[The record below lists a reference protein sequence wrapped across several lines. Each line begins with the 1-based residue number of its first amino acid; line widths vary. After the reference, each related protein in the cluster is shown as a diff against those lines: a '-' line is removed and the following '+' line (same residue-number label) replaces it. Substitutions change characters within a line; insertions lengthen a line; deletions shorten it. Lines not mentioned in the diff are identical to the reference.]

1 MYVPKQIPYLL
12 DRDFQ
17 KYIEYVEYRKK
28 ELEDYC
34 MCIWT
39 MKSKQTLDRVVSN
52 HILPDACIDI
62 VIDFVKGTICFAGFS
77 KETEDFQLNEK
88 IDYMGVRLKPGAFY
102 SFFQIGADK
111 IMDKQVLF
119 SEIEKEFDLAPIL
132 LLSHTKERVEFL
144 ASYLLQKMKDAPS
157 RNFIVMM
164 DELYQNPKEQNVVK
178 MAGNLGFDKRQL
190 FRIFQKNYGV
200 SPKVLLNIVRLHL
213 CLTLLLQE
221 NVKLIDIA
229 MQCGFYD
236 QSHFIKEIKRY
247 TGISPLKLL
256 EQYQA

>member
-1 MYVPKQIPYLL
+1 
-12 DRDFQ
+12 
-17 KYIEYVEYRKK
+17 
-28 ELEDYC
+28 
-34 MCIWT
+34 
-39 MKSKQTLDRVVSN
+39 
-52 HILPDACIDI
+52 
-62 VIDFVKGTICFAGFS
+62 
-77 KETEDFQLNEK
+77 
-88 IDYMGVRLKPGAFY
+88 
-102 SFFQIGADK
+102 
-111 IMDKQVLF
+111 MDKQVPF

-132 LLSHTKERVEFL
+132 LLFDTKERIEFFTN
-144 ASYLLQKMKDAPS
+144 YLLQKIVKAPS
-157 RNFIVMM
+157 RDFIVMM

-178 MAGNLGFDKRQL
+178 MAENIGFNKRQL

-221 NVKLIDIA
+221 KVKLIDIA
-229 MQCGFYD
+229 IQCGFYD